1 MAKNQKFKVGDKV
14 IISKSCNKDV
24 WTITNYN
31 PIRDKTA
38 PYRIEDDNG
47 GIAWAGKD
55 ALECDHQWGSTYYTE
70 GNFGPYSKKCT
81 QCGEYEEAWVSDI
94 PDGSAVCFKEKK
106 EEKTK
111 PEVKVGQ
118 VWEWVTGVNRDCGE
132 FIIEE
137 IDGANFCYG
146 YKNPNKVPALSEKQ
160 RRKLKTLHEHAK
172 LIKDVPAEQIH
183 FTEGTETIESWLG
196 PLDETEDVEKK
207 GITVD
212 DCNELIG
219 LSLGKDVEEE
229 PYGIVYWIKP
239 DKKFLNAREL
249 DINYLTGEKKMK
261 KATTVLEK
269 KALAEAKEQKI
280 KMATAEKKLGYE
292 KDISAFVEKEQQ
304 ARIYRAEADELKK
317 VLGLTKSDIDELI

>member
-14 IISKSCNKDV
+14 IGKLTGDKY
-24 WTITNYN
+24 TITEVRNNDYGVGGGFFS
-31 PIRDKTA
+31 RDSS
-38 PYRIEDDNG
+38 
-47 GIAWAGKD
+47 
-55 ALECDHQWGSTYYTE
+55 LECDHQWAQSERSLYE
-70 GNFGPYSKKCT
+70 ELCS
-81 QCGEYEEAWVSDI
+81 QCGKRE
-94 PDGSAVCFKEKK
+94 PNKQ
-106 EEKTK
+106 TT
-111 PEVKVGQ
+111 EVKVGQ